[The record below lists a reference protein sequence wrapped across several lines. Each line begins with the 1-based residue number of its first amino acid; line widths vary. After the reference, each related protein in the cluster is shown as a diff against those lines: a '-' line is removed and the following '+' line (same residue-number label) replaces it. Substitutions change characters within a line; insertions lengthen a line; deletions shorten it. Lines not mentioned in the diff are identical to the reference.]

1 MLGYGLHDGPVDDD
15 EMLGCGFDVAALAGV
30 ARVEQERRPF
40 QTDPI
45 AAPAALPGQLHLVFL
60 AQQPFL
66 HAQKPVHEAE
76 RDDAKSKKE
85 KRKKENEMISMQKK
99 NIKEKFNSSFAPL
112 TLLQPRSIGFERTC
126 DVSIIIRGALG
137 IDA

>member
-1 MLGYGLHDGPVDDD
+1 MDGWGVESIYLEEIGISERCAETKDEVTLRMLGYGLHDGPVDDD

-76 RDDAKSKKE
+76 RDDAKSKK
-85 KRKKENEMISMQKK
+85 KENRRK
-99 NIKEKFNSSFAPL
+99 
-112 TLLQPRSIGFERTC
+112 
-126 DVSIIIRGALG
+126 
-137 IDA
+137 